1 VGVGVAVGAGVGLG
15 VAVGVGVGVS
25 VGLGVELGDSDGV
38 WVGLGVAVEN
48 VGPGHPAKRQ
58 RAPAAK
64 MLAASESEYS
74 AIRMTDR
81 LLSPPDES

>member
-1 VGVGVAVGAGVGLG
+1 MGVGVGVGLG

-25 VGLGVELGDSDGV
+25 VGLGVGLGDSEGVGDGV
-38 WVGLGVAVEN
+38 WVGLGVAVQN

-58 RAPAAK
+58 RPPAAK
-64 MLAASESEYS
+64 MQAVSESEYS

>member
-15 VAVGVGVGVS
+15 VAVGVGVS
-25 VGLGVELGDSDGV
+25 VGLEDSDGV
-38 WVGLGVAVEN
+38 GDGAWVGLGVDVEN

-58 RAPAAK
+58 RAAMAK
-64 MLAASESEYS
+64 MLAVSESEYS